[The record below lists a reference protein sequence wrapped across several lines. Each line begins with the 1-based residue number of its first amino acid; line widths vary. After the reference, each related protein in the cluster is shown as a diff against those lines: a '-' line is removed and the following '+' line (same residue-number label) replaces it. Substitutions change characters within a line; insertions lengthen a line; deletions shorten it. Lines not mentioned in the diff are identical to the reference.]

1 MREIKF
7 RAWDKK
13 KGKMIYQFNMTS
25 DGKAYG
31 WAKATIC
38 DGVVIDEPA
47 PLSVEL
53 MQYTGLKDKNGRE
66 IYEGDIVKTS
76 CGDIGIIKFGIPKDM
91 TINGGEYDVDYIGF
105 YIDIIKGDWGTTD
118 VESRVAPLVD
128 DYYEIEVI
136 GNIYENP
143 ELLEEVTSNDE

>member
-7 RAWDKK
+7 RAWDKGLK
-13 KGKMIYQFNMTS
+13 RMIYLSEPTVENDDFSGIVFKLRDYFVSAFSS
-25 DGKAYG
+25 DR
-31 WAKATIC
+31 IE
-38 DGVVIDEPA
+38 D
-47 PLSVEL
+47 VEL

-143 ELLEEVTSNDE
+143 ELLEEADAE

>member
-7 RAWDKK
+7 RAWDENRKK
-13 KGKMIYQFNMTS
+13 WVYFRLDEIVNINHESLT
-25 DGKAYG
+25 DDE
-31 WAKATIC
+31 WAFIQLKNI
-38 DGVVIDEPA
+38 G
-47 PLSVEL
+47 
-53 MQYTGLKDKNGRE
+53 QYTGLKDKNGRE

-136 GNIYENP
+136 GNVYENP
-143 ELLEEVTSNDE
+143 ELLEGAEK